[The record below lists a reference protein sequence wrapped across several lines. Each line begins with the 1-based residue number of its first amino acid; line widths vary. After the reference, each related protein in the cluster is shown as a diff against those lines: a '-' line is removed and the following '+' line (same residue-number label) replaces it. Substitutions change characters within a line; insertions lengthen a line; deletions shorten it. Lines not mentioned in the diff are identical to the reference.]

1 MKLTKEDKKI
11 LLVLARASIIS
22 RFQKQGIQ
30 FPKATPVLLTKCGA
44 FVTLHKKGRLRGC
57 IGYVIAAKPLFN
69 TVQEVA
75 KSSAFSDPRFPPV
88 TENEVPD
95 LDIEISVLTPLKKIS
110 SVDEIEVGTH
120 GIMIKRGFSSGLLLP
135 QVATEQE
142 WDRDTFL
149 THTCYKAGLPGDCWK
164 KPDTQ
169 IEVFSA
175 IVFNENDLG
184 IK

>member
-1 MKLTKEDKKI
+1 MNLTKEDKKI
-11 LLVLARASIIS
+11 LLILARCSIMS
-22 RFQKQGIQ
+22 RFQKQGIK
-30 FPKATPVLLTKCGA
+30 FPGATPVLHTKCGA
-44 FVTLHKKGRLRGC
+44 FVTLHRKGKLRGC

-75 KSSAFSDPRFPPV
+75 KSSAFSDPRFPSV
-88 TENEVPD
+88 TEDEIPD
-95 LDIEISVLTPLKKIS
+95 LEIEISVLTPLRKIA
-110 SVDEIEVGTH
+110 SVNEIEVGTH

-149 THTCYKAGLPGDCWK
+149 THTCYKAGLSGDCWK

-175 IVFNENDLG
+175 IVFNEKELLL
-184 IK
+184 